1 MNLVAATLA
10 LKQLLLAAMFA
21 AWKATTMEEKC
32 VSAQAENSH
41 MQKMLGKQATS
52 IWSMGKDQLVEVAVK
67 EVPGLTRE
75 QARAMRKGEIQLMV
89 KKCRD
94 AVAIEPMLPKGL
106 TRMKH
111 QELMEEA
118 DKRGISTTDPTKR
131 SAVKVR
137 EQLIADIKEYEIA
150 KAHTDAMAELNNQA
164 ADSGGDF
171 VMEDS
176 SATSAAP
183 LVSAAPSQGASAAS
197 SLVPAQP
204 VPAQGWLNLSP
215 EAKKELMNLSPEAK
229 ELLSQGWLYR
239 R

>member
-41 MQKMLGKQATS
+41 MRKMPGKQATS

-176 SATSAAP
+176 SP
-183 LVSAAPSQGASAAS
+183 RQRLWCRPRHRKGHQQRPR
-197 SLVPAQP
+197 LCQ
-204 VPAQGWLNLSP
+204 LSRCQ
-215 EAKKELMNLSPEAK
+215 LR
-229 ELLSQGWLYR
+229 GG
-239 R
+239 